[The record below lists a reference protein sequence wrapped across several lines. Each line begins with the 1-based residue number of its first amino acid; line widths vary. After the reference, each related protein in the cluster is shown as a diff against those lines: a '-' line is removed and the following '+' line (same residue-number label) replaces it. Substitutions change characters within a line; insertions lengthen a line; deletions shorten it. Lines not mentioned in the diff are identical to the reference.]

1 MSRQPC
7 GLPVLHLGGR
17 APGGGTA
24 KVMLGPER
32 RPEIVRGTLTSM
44 IAEVRGLG
52 DMLAAQT
59 STPVPNVDTLTDII
73 RSAHQLH
80 GLAD

>member
-1 MSRQPC
+1 
-7 GLPVLHLGGR
+7 
-17 APGGGTA
+17 
-24 KVMLGPER
+24 MLGPER
-32 RPEIVRGTLTSM
+32 QPEIVRGTLTVRIS
-44 IAEVRGLG
+44 EVRDLG

-59 STPVPNVDTLTDII
+59 STPVPAVDALTDEI